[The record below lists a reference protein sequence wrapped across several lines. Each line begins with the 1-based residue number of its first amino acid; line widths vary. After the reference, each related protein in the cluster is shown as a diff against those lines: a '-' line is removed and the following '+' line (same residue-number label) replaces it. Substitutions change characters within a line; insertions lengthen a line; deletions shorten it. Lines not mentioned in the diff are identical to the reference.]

1 MLGSHGK
8 MFHLNHTFFVSM
20 FKFYL
25 YFNCNL
31 FQVVPVHQDLG
42 ERVEQISGREGAT
55 STRLG
60 SLAVGRQLAEE
71 QDGDR
76 RQRRIVVHLQLLEL
90 VLVAKP
96 DVKFGRRF
104 KRRSVD

>member
-1 MLGSHGK
+1 
-8 MFHLNHTFFVSM
+8 
-20 FKFYL
+20 
-25 YFNCNL
+25 
-31 FQVVPVHQDLG
+31 VHQDLG

-55 STRLG
+55 SARLG
-60 SLAVGRQLAEE
+60 PLAVGRQLAEE
-71 QDGDR
+71 QDGHR

-96 DVKFGRRF
+96 DVKFRRRF

>member
-1 MLGSHGK
+1 M
-8 MFHLNHTFFVSM
+8 
-20 FKFYL
+20 Y
-25 YFNCNL
+25 
-31 FQVVPVHQDLG
+31 QDLG

-55 STRLG
+55 SPRLG

-104 KRRSVD
+104 ERRSVD